1 MNTKVIAIAA
11 LGTAGLLVSVQVL
24 AHHSFAAEFDADK
37 KLAMTGVVTKVE
49 WTNPHVYFF
58 IEVDADGGK
67 FEEWAFE
74 NCKENAQLNACD
86 FNILLGNETVVTQKS
101 YPIILAN
108 INKNILLQQLD
119 FYSVHLEQNGTIL
132 VSGVLSSDEKEI
144 TENFTQKGF
153 KLIQIFT
160 KENWLCIQFEK

>member
-74 NCKENAQLNACD
+74 MGSPNGLMRRGWTRDTLEVGTEVIINGTQARDGSNKGNAQTVTLAENCQRLFAGTSQRD
-86 FNILLGNETVVTQKS
+86 FVEDDSAKS
-101 YPIILAN
+101 QGCKP
-108 INKNILLQQLD
+108 
-119 FYSVHLEQNGTIL
+119 
-132 VSGVLSSDEKEI
+132 
-144 TENFTQKGF
+144 
-153 KLIQIFT
+153 
-160 KENWLCIQFEK
+160 

>member
-11 LGTAGLLVSVQVL
+11 LGTAGLLASVQSL

-74 NCKENAQLNACD
+74 MGSPNGLMRRGWTRDTLEVGTEVIISGTQARDGSNKGNAQTVTLAENCQRLFAGTSQRD
-86 FNILLGNETVVTQKS
+86 FVEDDTAKS
-101 YPIILAN
+101 EGCKP
-108 INKNILLQQLD
+108 
-119 FYSVHLEQNGTIL
+119 
-132 VSGVLSSDEKEI
+132 
-144 TENFTQKGF
+144 
-153 KLIQIFT
+153 
-160 KENWLCIQFEK
+160 

>member
-74 NCKENAQLNACD
+74 MGSPNGLMRRGWTRDTLEVGTEVIISGTQARDGSNKGNAQTVTLAENCQRLFAGTSQRD
-86 FNILLGNETVVTQKS
+86 FVEDDSAKS
-101 YPIILAN
+101 QGCKP
-108 INKNILLQQLD
+108 
-119 FYSVHLEQNGTIL
+119 
-132 VSGVLSSDEKEI
+132 
-144 TENFTQKGF
+144 
-153 KLIQIFT
+153 
-160 KENWLCIQFEK
+160 

>member
-74 NCKENAQLNACD
+74 MGSPNGLMRRGWTRDTLEVGTEVIINGTQARDGSNKGNAQTVTLAENCQRLFAGTSQRD
-86 FNILLGNETVVTQKS
+86 FVEDDSAKS
-101 YPIILAN
+101 EGCKP
-108 INKNILLQQLD
+108 
-119 FYSVHLEQNGTIL
+119 
-132 VSGVLSSDEKEI
+132 
-144 TENFTQKGF
+144 
-153 KLIQIFT
+153 
-160 KENWLCIQFEK
+160 